1 MEFEQVVHIYSKLI
15 YQTAYM
21 YVCNRQA
28 AEDITQDV
36 LIQFYRKGE
45 AFRGEA
51 SLKTYLTRMT
61 YNRCYDYE
69 RSWKNKAM
77 ALIDKLTLKSSQNVE
92 VQVSQSVERSELI
105 EAVHALK
112 PHYREVIIL
121 YYFNE
126 LMVREIADLIKVTE
140 NTVHTRLKRAREQLK
155 ANLQGWEGTI
165 YEEAIRE

>member
-1 MEFEQVVHIYSKLI
+1 MEFDQLVHTYSKFI

-21 YVCNRQA
+21 YVGNRQA

-36 LIQFYRKGE
+36 LMQFYRKGA

-51 SLKTYLTRMT
+51 SLKTYLMRMT
-61 YNRCYDYE
+61 YNCCYDYTH
-69 RSWKNKAM
+69 SWKNKAM
-77 ALIDKLTLKSSQNVE
+77 TWIDKLTLKSSQNVE
-92 VQVSQSVERSELI
+92 ALVSQNEERSELL

-155 ANLQGWEGTI
+155 SNLQGWEGTF
-165 YEEAIRE
+165 YEETIRE

>member
-1 MEFEQVVHIYSKLI
+1 
-15 YQTAYM
+15 M
-21 YVCNRQA
+21 YVGNRQA

-36 LIQFYRKGE
+36 LMQFYRKGK

-51 SLKTYLTRMT
+51 SLKTYLIRIT

-69 RSWKNKAM
+69 HSWKNKAM
-77 ALIDKLTLKSSQNVE
+77 AWIDKLTLKSTQNVE
-92 VQVSQSVERSELI
+92 AKVSENVERSELL
-105 EAVHALK
+105 EAVYVLK

-126 LMVREIADLIKVTE
+126 LMVREIAELLKVTE

-155 ANLQGWEGTI
+155 ANIQGWEGTF